1 MKNKI
6 STALLCVFTVLLTIT
21 FSISLPI
28 CIRPFYYAH
37 IEKYNL
43 VEITGKSETQIKE
56 AYDQVLDYLTLPN
69 KEFSTGDFTYSEEGK
84 SHFADCKALFILNFT
99 VLFVSLAVII
109 LLYILKRKKFI
120 TFSKPFCFNP
130 SFTSGT
136 ATLILFAAIG
146 LLAALDFDKAFVVF
160 HNIFFYGKD
169 NWLFDSSKDQIITA
183 LPQEF
188 FLNCAIM
195 IIASIIIISISLIL
209 YAIFKK
215 RKND

>member
-6 STALLCVFTVLLTIT
+6 STAILCVFTVLLIIT

-43 VEITGKSETQIKE
+43 VEVTGKSKTQIIE
-56 AYDQVLDYLTLPN
+56 AYDDVLDYLTLPN
-69 KEFSTGDFTYSEEGK
+69 KEFSTGDFAYSKEGK
-84 SHFADCKALFILNFT
+84 SHFADCKALFTLNFT

-109 LLYILKRKKFI
+109 LLNVLKYKKII
-120 TFSKPFCFNP
+120 TFAKPFSLNA
-130 SFTSGT
+130 SFTSGI
-136 ATLILFAAIG
+136 ATLSLFTVIG

-160 HNIFFYGKD
+160 HNIFFFGKD
-169 NWLFDSSKDQIITA
+169 NWLFDSSIDQIISA

-188 FLNCAIM
+188 FLNCGIL
-195 IIASIIIISISLIL
+195 IIASIFIISISLII

-215 RKND
+215 EN